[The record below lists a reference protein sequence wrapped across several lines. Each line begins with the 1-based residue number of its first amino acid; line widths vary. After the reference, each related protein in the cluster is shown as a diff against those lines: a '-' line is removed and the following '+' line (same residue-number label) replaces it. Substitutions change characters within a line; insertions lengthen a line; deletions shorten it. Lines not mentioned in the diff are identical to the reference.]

1 MPNWVRN
8 KVYIEKK
15 EVIKDCYGKDESGE
29 ENFDFEKIIPM
40 PKSLH
45 LTSGGNQNIAIH
57 YAISLMSDDERENLL
72 NKLKEKKCSFYGS
85 YFDKIFKSS
94 SIKEKYTKEEYEKE
108 NKELKDIISGKKKQ
122 DWENIDYKGL
132 GIKNLQDLGNTYI
145 NNILQYGCD
154 TWYDWSCENWGTK
167 WGACHT
173 YYIDENNIEFDT
185 AWSCPYNIFKE
196 ISKKYDTKVKV
207 DFADEDIGSNCGRL
221 IFNKG
226 KEVSFI
232 EGDRYFAYKIW
243 DYTDEDIEEIERE
256 QEEND

>member
-15 EVIKDCYGKDESGE
+15 EVIKDCYGKDEYE
-29 ENFDFEKIIPM
+29 DETFDFNKIIPM

-45 LTSGGNQNIAIH
+45 LTSGGNQNIAIC
-57 YAISLMSDDERENLL
+57 YALSLMSEEKKKELEK
-72 NKLKEKKCSFYGS
+72 KLKESKDCSMVYEN
-85 YFDKIFKSS
+85 YL
-94 SIKEKYTKEEYEKE
+94 EKFSKYSDRYTKEDYKKQD
-108 NKELKDIISGKKKQ
+108 KELKDIISGKKKQ

-132 GIKNLQDLGNTYI
+132 GIHNLKELGERYI
-145 NNILQYGCD
+145 NNVLEYGCD
-154 TWYDWSCENWGTK
+154 TWYDWSCKNWGTK

-196 ISKKYDTKVKV
+196 ISKKYNTKVKV
-207 DFADEDIGSNCGRL
+207 EYADEDIGSNCGIL
-221 IFNKG
+221 VFNKG

-256 QEEND
+256 QEEYD